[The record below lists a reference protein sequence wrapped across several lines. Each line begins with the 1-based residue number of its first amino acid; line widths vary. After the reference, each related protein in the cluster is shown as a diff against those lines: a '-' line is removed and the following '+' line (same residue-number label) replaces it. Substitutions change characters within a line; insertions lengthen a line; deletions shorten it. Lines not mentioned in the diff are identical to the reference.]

1 MNFIIRTPGVRATP
15 VQDLFIGLAF
25 RPLTRSRTSR
35 RPSITVLPDDP
46 DGDGSAELVQADMA
60 TLGRDRL
67 FGRLRIQFPSP

>member
-1 MNFIIRTPGVRATP
+1 
-15 VQDLFIGLAF
+15 
-25 RPLTRSRTSR
+25 
-35 RPSITVLPDDP
+35 VLPDDP